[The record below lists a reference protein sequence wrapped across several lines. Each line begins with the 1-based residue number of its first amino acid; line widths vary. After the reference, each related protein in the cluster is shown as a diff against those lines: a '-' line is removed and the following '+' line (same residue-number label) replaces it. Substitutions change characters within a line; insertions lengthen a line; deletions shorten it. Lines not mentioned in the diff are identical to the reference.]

1 MFRRAIPLVLVL
13 IGTAAAPAF
22 AQRAASSCDTGDVVR
37 YLGINGI
44 DCNCTIGSP
53 DAENWAFRT
62 EPRVTSLIPQTR
74 GGRLL
79 RVGDVITH
87 IDGKLITT
95 REGAQAMAAVKPGQT
110 VILAV
115 RRGGENL
122 RFAIVAEVS
131 CRDAHAGGYVAST
144 RPSKTPVPSNARIR
158 GSGSATTKV
167 SPTPAPTP
175 HAAYAAQQRPARGSF
190 GFGLMCS
197 GNCEIRIEENTGAL
211 FFSDPP
217 EVYSVERGSGAD
229 KAGVRRG
236 DVITHV
242 NGESI
247 TSKEGGRIFGTAKPG
262 ETLRFTIRRNGT
274 SRVVALTAAKTTP
287 AVAELT
293 KSSES
298 LERAQ
303 QALRELQRAQA
314 RQMEQIQEDI
324 RRSRAAEESR
334 LREMQREFYRQE
346 QEHRRK
352 LTELSNELARA
363 ESRMRSALSDSMRAA
378 CAVTSVTPRPGSSR
392 TLRYTGIIGETEVEV
407 RGPNPVTVT
416 ESGDE
421 VTITAGSTQIKV
433 KTPRKR

>member
-1 MFRRAIPLVLVL
+1 MFKRVIPLVLVL
-13 IGTAAAPAF
+13 MGSAAAPAA
-22 AQRAASSCDTGDVVR
+22 AQQARASSCDTGDVVR
-37 YLGINGI
+37 YLGIGGI

-53 DAENWAFRT
+53 DADNWAFRT

-87 IDGKLITT
+87 INGTLITT
-95 REGAQAMAAVKPGQT
+95 REGARSMAAVKPGQT
-110 VILAV
+110 LILSV
-115 RRGGENL
+115 RRGGDNL
-122 RFAIVAEVS
+122 KFAIVAEVS
-131 CRDAHAGGYVAST
+131 CHAATRADAYQPT
-144 RPSKTPVPSNARIR
+144 PRPSTIPAPSKAYGR
-158 GSGSATTKV
+158 GDPHATT
-167 SPTPAPTP
+167 PTPPQV
-175 HAAYAAQQRPARGSF
+175 AYAQQRPARGSF

-197 GNCEIRIEENTGAL
+197 GNCEIRVEDNTGAL
-211 FFSDPP
+211 YFSEPP

-242 NGESI
+242 NGQSI
-247 TSKEGGRIFGTAKPG
+247 TSKEGGRTFGIAKPG
-262 ETLRFTIRRNGT
+262 ETLRFTLRRNGI
-274 SRVVALTAAKTTP
+274 SRVVALTAARP
-287 AVAELT
+287 AAAVAELT

-314 RQMEQIQEDI
+314 QQMEQIQDEI
-324 RRSRAAEESR
+324 QRSRAAEESR
-334 LREMQREFYRQE
+334 LRDMQREFYRQE
-346 QEHRRK
+346 QDHRRK

-363 ESRMRSALSDSMRAA
+363 EARMRSALSDSMRAS
-378 CAVTSVTPRPGSSR
+378 CAVNTVTPRPGTSR
-392 TLRYTGIIGETEVEV
+392 TLRYTGIIGDTEVEV

-421 VTITAGSTQIKV
+421 VIITAGATQIKV

>member
-13 IGTAAAPAF
+13 MGSAAAQAA
-22 AQRAASSCDTGDVVR
+22 AQEARASNCDTGDVVR
-37 YLGINGI
+37 YLGISGI

-53 DAENWAFRT
+53 DADNWAFRT

-95 REGAQAMAAVKPGQT
+95 REGARSMAAVKPGQT
-110 VILAV
+110 VILSV

-122 RFAIVAEVS
+122 KFAIVAEVS
-131 CRDAHAGGYVAST
+131 CRADT
-144 RPSKTPVPSNARIR
+144 RAE
-158 GSGSATTKV
+158 AY
-167 SPTPAPTP
+167 APTP
-175 HAAYAAQQRPARGSF
+175 RPSTKPSPGKAYVHGAAPATTQITPTPQAAYAAQQRPARGSF

-197 GNCEIRIEENTGAL
+197 GNCEIRVEDNTGAL
-211 FFSDPP
+211 YFSDPP
-217 EVYSVERGSGAD
+217 EVYSVERGTGAD

-242 NGESI
+242 NGQSI
-247 TSKEGGRIFGTAKPG
+247 TSKEGGRTFGMAKPG
-262 ETLRFTIRRNGT
+262 QTLRFTIRRNGV
-274 SRVVALTAAKTTP
+274 SRVVPLTAARP
-287 AVAELT
+287 AVAVAELT

-314 RQMEQIQEDI
+314 QQMEQIEDVI

-334 LREMQREFYRQE
+334 VRDMQREFYKQE

-363 ESRMRSALSDSMRAA
+363 EARMRSALSDSMRAA
-378 CAVTSVTPRPGSSR
+378 CAVNTITPRAGGSR
-392 TLRYTGIIGETEVEV
+392 TLRYTGMIGETEVEV

-421 VTITAGSTQIKV
+421 VIITAGSTQIRV
-433 KTPRKR
+433 KTPRNR